1 MNAKRILVADD
12 EPHMSRVIELF
23 LQREGYQVDIVRDG
37 QEALDAILA
46 SPPDLLITDI
56 QMPRLTGKGL
66 CLELEKRLPERDFRI
81 IVMTSMTDR
90 EHREWSGALKDAMFI
105 EKPVS
110 MRSLVSTLSK
120 YFAERSAAP
129 AGAPNG

>member
-23 LQREGYQVDIVRDG
+23 LRREGYQVELVRDG
-37 QEALDAILA
+37 QEALESILA
-46 SPPDLLITDI
+46 SPPDVLITDI
-56 QMPRLTGKGL
+56 QMPRMSGQAL
-66 CLELEKRLPERDFRI
+66 CMELAKRLPERDFRI

-90 EHREWSGALKDAMFI
+90 EHREWTAEMRDAMFI

-110 MRSLVSTLSK
+110 MRSLVATLSA
-120 YFAERSAAP
+120 YFADRPLAA
-129 AGAPNG
+129 GSGNG